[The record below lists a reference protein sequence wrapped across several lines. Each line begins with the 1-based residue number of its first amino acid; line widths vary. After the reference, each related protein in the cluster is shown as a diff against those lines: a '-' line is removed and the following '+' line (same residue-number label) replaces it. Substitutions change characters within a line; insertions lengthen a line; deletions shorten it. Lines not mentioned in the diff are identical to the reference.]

1 MQSTPTGTEEGK
13 GQRILLELLDVSFG
27 YKHEDVFQPII
38 KDISFQ
44 IESSEKIALIGHNG
58 SGKTTLIRLCLGL
71 LSPTSGKVLVD
82 GLDLSDR
89 KDLQSA
95 RKKLGIIF
103 QDSYMHYFGSTV
115 QEDVAFG
122 PSNYYHDSW
131 KIRELVDSAINV
143 VGIDALRM
151 RNPLKLSGG
160 QGQLAS
166 VAAALASEPRYLFM
180 DEPAV
185 MLDVLNKEM
194 LLSRLFNI
202 CEDLENSIIYITH
215 YLEEISKFDR
225 LLVLCEGELT
235 FDGKPEDFVSSPEL
249 WAKNR
254 LEMPSKFRLF
264 NLIIQKL
271 KSVNAMPHDLKI
283 DDDPGVYCRLYRDI
297 FGNELEGLLL

>member
-1 MQSTPTGTEEGK
+1 M
-13 GQRILLELLDVSFG
+13 IELLDVSFG
-27 YKHEDVFQPII
+27 YKHENVFQPII
-38 KDISFQ
+38 KNINFQ
-44 IESSEKIALIGHNG
+44 IKSGDKIALIGHNG

-71 LSPTSGKVLVD
+71 LSPTSGRVLVD

-89 KDLQSA
+89 RDLQSA

-122 PSNYYHDSW
+122 PSNYYHDSG
-131 KIRELVDSAINV
+131 KIKELVDSAINI
-143 VGIDALRM
+143 VGIESLRM
-151 RNPLKLSGG
+151 RNPLELSGG
-160 QGQLAS
+160 QGELAS
-166 VAAALASEPRYLFM
+166 IAAALASKPRYLFM

-202 CEDLENSIIYITH
+202 CEDLENSIIYVTH
-215 YLEEISKFDR
+215 NLEEISRFDR

-235 FDGKPEDFVSSPEL
+235 FDGKPGAFISSPEL

-254 LEMPSKFRLF
+254 LEMSSKFRLL
-264 NLIIQKL
+264 NLIRQKL
-271 KSVNAMPHDLKI
+271 RSVNAMSSDLKI
-283 DDDPGVYCRLYRDI
+283 DDDPKDYCRLYCDI
-297 FGNELEGLLL
+297 FGNEPESLLL

>member
-1 MQSTPTGTEEGK
+1 MPTGTEECK
-13 GQRILLELLDVSFG
+13 GQIILLELLRVSFG
-27 YKHEDVFQPII
+27 YKHEDEYKPII

-44 IESSEKIALIGHNG
+44 IENDEKIALIGHNS

-71 LSPTSGKVLVD
+71 LCPTSGRVLVD
-82 GLDLSDR
+82 GLDLSNR

-122 PSNYYHDSW
+122 PSNYYHDSE

-143 VGIDALRM
+143 VGIGALRM
-151 RNPLKLSGG
+151 RDPLELSGG

-166 VAAALASEPRYLFM
+166 VAASLSSEPRYLFM

-185 MLDVLNKEM
+185 MLDVMNKEM

-202 CEDLENSIIYITH
+202 CRDLENSIIYITQ

-235 FDGKPEDFVSSPEL
+235 FDGEPEDFVSSPDL
-249 WAKNR
+249 WVKNK

-264 NLIIQKL
+264 NLIMQKL
-271 KSVNAMPHDLKI
+271 KSVSAIPSDLKI

-297 FGNELEGLLL
+297 FGSELEGLLL